1 MEENNNNNYSNENN
15 IDEVRPDASI
25 EPYIPV
31 VDPTPVN
38 PTINEEIINPVK
50 EEETINPINPVPS
63 VAPVSPLPPLPEIGS
78 ASPVVEEK
86 KKSKAPI
93 IIVIVLVLVAIIAIL
108 MFVLKKKPA
117 DTSTP
122 SNDNTQET
130 NNNDNNNNV
139 APVTSET
146 LSIVVGGQV
155 TTRKSQVV
163 STISKTFGKE
173 VSVAD
178 LDKGTENTSNNVK
191 YLSTSV
197 LTNDKKYNIV
207 YPVNNADFIKSSL
220 LNVDSIDGSIIVVAA
235 SEGVMPQTR
244 EHIRV
249 LSQIGVSR
257 LVVFIDTEGVDDNS
271 LIDLIEM
278 EMRELGQEYGFS
290 SDTTPVVRGSA
301 SDENAIK
308 ELMNNVGNWINE
320 DVEAQNESATSHK
333 KFKASTYLLSKE
345 EGGRHTALLNDFK
358 PVFVFNNKDIDG
370 TGRFDVGY
378 EMALPGDNFDMI
390 VELNSSA
397 NMKRGTKF
405 SFKEDGK
412 TIGVGV
418 VSEVLD

>member
-1 MEENNNNNYSNENN
+1 MEENNNDNYSNENN
-15 IDEVRPDASI
+15 INEVRPDASI

-63 VAPVSPLPPLPEIGS
+63 VAPVSQLPPLPEIGS

-139 APVTSET
+139 APVTSGT
-146 LSIVVGGQV
+146 INIIVGGQV
-155 TTRKSQVV
+155 NSGKSQVV
-163 STISKTFGKE
+163 STISKTLGKE

-178 LDKGTENTSNNVK
+178 LENGTETTSNNVK

-235 SEGVMPQTR
+235 SEGVMLQTR
-244 EHIRV
+244 EHIKI
-249 LSQIGVSR
+249 LNQIGLSR
-257 LVVFIDTEGVDDNS
+257 LVVFIATDGVEDS
-271 LIDLIEM
+271 GLIDLIEM
-278 EMRELGQEYGFS
+278 EMRELVQEYGFS
-290 SDTTPVVRGSA
+290 SDATPVVRGSA

-308 ELMNNVGNWINE
+308 DLMNNVGNWINKN
-320 DVEAQNESATSHK
+320 VEVQNESATSHK

-370 TGRFDVGY
+370 TGRFDEGA
-378 EMALPGDNFDMI
+378 EMAMPGDNFDMI
-390 VELNSSA
+390 VELNSST
-397 NMKRGTKF
+397 NMKIGTKF
-405 SFKEDGK
+405 TFKEDGK

>member
-1 MEENNNNNYSNENN
+1 MEENNNSNENDIN
-15 IDEVRPDASI
+15 EVRPDASI

-139 APVTSET
+139 APVTSGT

-220 LNVDSIDGSIIVVAA
+220 LNADSIDGSIIVVAA

-271 LIDLIEM
+271 LIEM
-278 EMRELGQEYGFS
+278 EMRELVQEYGFS

-308 ELMNNVGNWINE
+308 DLMNNVGNWINK
-320 DVEAQNESATSHK
+320 DVEVQNESATSHK

-370 TGRFDVGY
+370 TGRFEVGY
-378 EMALPGDNFDMI
+378 DMALPGDNFDMI
-390 VELNSSA
+390 VELNSA
-397 NMKRGTKF
+397 TNMKKGTKF
-405 SFKEDGK
+405 TFKEDGK

>member
-1 MEENNNNNYSNENN
+1 MEENNNSNENDIN
-15 IDEVRPDASI
+15 EVRPDASI

-139 APVTSET
+139 APVTSGT

-178 LDKGTENTSNNVK
+178 LDKGTENTSNNIK

-220 LNVDSIDGSIIVVAA
+220 LNADSIDGAIIVVAA

-278 EMRELGQEYGFS
+278 EMRELVQEYGFS
-290 SDTTPVVRGSA
+290 SDATPVVRGSA

-308 ELMNNVGNWINE
+308 DLMNNVGNWINK
-320 DVEAQNESATSHK
+320 DVEVQNESATSHK

-390 VELNSSA
+390 VELNSA
-397 NMKRGTKF
+397 TNMKKGTKF
-405 SFKEDGK
+405 TFKEDGK

>member
-1 MEENNNNNYSNENN
+1 MEENNNYSNEND

-197 LTNDKKYNIV
+197 LTNDKKYNII

-257 LVVFIDTEGVDDNS
+257 LVVFIDTEGVEDS
-271 LIDLIEM
+271 GLIDLIEM
-278 EMRELGQEYGFS
+278 EMRELVQEYGFS
-290 SDTTPVVRGSA
+290 SDATPVVRGSA

-308 ELMNNVGNWINE
+308 ELMNNVGNWIKE
-320 DVEAQNESATSHK
+320 DAEVQNESATSHK

-370 TGRFDVGY
+370 TGRFEEGY
-378 EMALPGDNFDMI
+378 DMALPGDNFDMI

-405 SFKEDGK
+405 TFKEDGK

>member
-1 MEENNNNNYSNENN
+1 MEENNNSNENDIN
-15 IDEVRPDASI
+15 EVRPDASI

-139 APVTSET
+139 APVTSGT

-220 LNVDSIDGSIIVVAA
+220 LNADSIDGSIIVVAA

-271 LIDLIEM
+271 LIEM
-278 EMRELGQEYGFS
+278 EMRELVQEYGFS

-308 ELMNNVGNWINE
+308 DLMNNVGNWINK
-320 DVEAQNESATSHK
+320 DVEVQNESATSHK

-390 VELNSSA
+390 VELNSA
-397 NMKRGTKF
+397 TNMKKGTKF
-405 SFKEDGK
+405 TFKEDGK

>member
-1 MEENNNNNYSNENN
+1 MEENNNSNENDIN
-15 IDEVRPDASI
+15 EVRPDASI

-257 LVVFIDTEGVDDNS
+257 LVLFIDTEGVDDNS

-278 EMRELGQEYGFS
+278 EMRELVQEYGFS
-290 SDTTPVVRGSA
+290 SDATPVVRGSA

-308 ELMNNVGNWINE
+308 DLMNNVGNWIKE
-320 DVEAQNESATSHK
+320 DAEVQNESATSHK

-370 TGRFDVGY
+370 TGRFEEGY
-378 EMALPGDNFDMI
+378 DMALPGDNFDMI
-390 VELNSSA
+390 VELNSA
-397 NMKRGTKF
+397 TNMKKGTKF

>member
-220 LNVDSIDGSIIVVAA
+220 LNADSIDGSIIVVAA

-278 EMRELGQEYGFS
+278 EMRELVQEYGFS

-308 ELMNNVGNWINE
+308 ELMNNVGNWINK
-320 DVEAQNESATSHK
+320 DVETQNESATSHK

>member
-25 EPYIPV
+25 EPYVPV

-63 VAPVSPLPPLPEIGS
+63 VAPVSQLPPLPEIGS

-139 APVTSET
+139 APVTSGT

-197 LTNDKKYNIV
+197 LTNDKKYNII

-244 EHIRV
+244 EHIKV

-257 LVVFIDTEGVDDNS
+257 IVVFIATDGVDDNS

-278 EMRELGQEYGFS
+278 EMRELVQEYGFS
-290 SDTTPVVRGSA
+290 SDATPVVRGSA

-308 ELMNNVGNWINE
+308 ELMNNVGNWIKE
-320 DVEAQNESATSHK
+320 DAEVQNESATSHK

-370 TGRFDVGY
+370 TGRFDEGY
-378 EMALPGDNFDMI
+378 DMALPGDNFDMI

-397 NMKRGTKF
+397 NMKRGAKF
-405 SFKEDGK
+405 TFKEDGK

>member
-1 MEENNNNNYSNENN
+1 MEENNNSNENDIN
-15 IDEVRPDASI
+15 EVRPDASI

-139 APVTSET
+139 APVTSGT

-278 EMRELGQEYGFS
+278 EMRELVQEYGFS
-290 SDTTPVVRGSA
+290 SDSTPVVRGSA
-301 SDENAIK
+301 SDGAAIN
-308 ELMNNVGNWINE
+308 ELMNNVGNWINKNDE
-320 DVEAQNESATSHK
+320 VQNESATSHK

-370 TGRFDVGY
+370 TGRFDEGA
-378 EMALPGDNFDMI
+378 EMAMPGDNFDMI
-390 VELNSSA
+390 VELNSA
-397 NMKRGTKF
+397 TNMKIGTKF

>member
-1 MEENNNNNYSNENN
+1 MEENNNSNENDIN
-15 IDEVRPDASI
+15 EVRPDASI

-122 SNDNTQET
+122 SNDNIQET

-197 LTNDKKYNIV
+197 LTNDKKYNII

-278 EMRELGQEYGFS
+278 EMRELVQEYGFS
-290 SDTTPVVRGSA
+290 SDSTPVVRGSA
-301 SDENAIK
+301 SDGAAIN

-320 DVEAQNESATSHK
+320 DVETQNESATSHK

-370 TGRFDVGY
+370 TGRFEEGY

-390 VELNSSA
+390 VELNSA
-397 NMKRGTKF
+397 TNMKIGTKF

>member
-1 MEENNNNNYSNENN
+1 MEENNNSNENN

-63 VAPVSPLPPLPEIGS
+63 VAPVSQLPPLPEIGS

-122 SNDNTQET
+122 SNDNTQE
-130 NNNDNNNNV
+130 NNNGNNNNV
-139 APVTSET
+139 APVSSGT
-146 LSIVVGGQV
+146 LNIIVGGQV
-155 TTRKSQVV
+155 NSGKSQVV
-163 STISKTFGKE
+163 STISKTLGKE

-178 LDKGTENTSNNVK
+178 LENGTETTSNNVK

-207 YPVNNADFIKSSL
+207 YPAAHADFIKSSL
-220 LNVDSIDGSIIVVAA
+220 LNADSIDGSIIVVAA
-235 SEGVMPQTR
+235 SEGPMPQTR
-244 EHIRV
+244 EHIKI
-249 LSQIGVSR
+249 LSQIGLSR
-257 LVVFIDTEGVDDNS
+257 LVVFITTDGVDDNS

-278 EMRELGQEYGFS
+278 EMRELVQEYGFS
-290 SDTTPVVRGSA
+290 SDTTPVVRSSA

-308 ELMNNVGNWINE
+308 ELMNNVGNWINK

-370 TGRFDVGY
+370 TGRFDEGA
-378 EMALPGDNFDMI
+378 EMAMPGDNFDMI
-390 VELNSSA
+390 VELNSAA
-397 NMKRGTKF
+397 NMKIGTKF
-405 SFKEDGK
+405 IFKEDGK

>member
-1 MEENNNNNYSNENN
+1 MEENNNYSNEND

-122 SNDNTQET
+122 SNDNIQET

-278 EMRELGQEYGFS
+278 EMRELVQEYGFS
-290 SDTTPVVRGSA
+290 SDSTPVVRGSA
-301 SDENAIK
+301 SDGAAIN

-320 DVEAQNESATSHK
+320 DVETQNESATSHK

-370 TGRFDVGY
+370 TGRFEEGY

-390 VELNSSA
+390 VELNSA
-397 NMKRGTKF
+397 TNMKIGTKF

>member
-1 MEENNNNNYSNENN
+1 MEENNNYSNEND

-130 NNNDNNNNV
+130 NNNDNNNV
-139 APVTSET
+139 TPVTSGT

-278 EMRELGQEYGFS
+278 EMRELVQEYGFS
-290 SDTTPVVRGSA
+290 SDATPVVRGSA

-308 ELMNNVGNWINE
+308 DLMNNVGNWIKE
-320 DVEAQNESATSHK
+320 DAEVQNESATSHK

-370 TGRFDVGY
+370 TGRFEEGY
-378 EMALPGDNFDMI
+378 DMALPGDNFDMI
-390 VELNSSA
+390 V
-397 NMKRGTKF
+397 F
-405 SFKEDGK
+405 
-412 TIGVGV
+412 
-418 VSEVLD
+418 

>member
-1 MEENNNNNYSNENN
+1 MEENNNSNENDIN
-15 IDEVRPDASI
+15 EVRPDASI

-178 LDKGTENTSNNVK
+178 LDKGTENTSNNIK

-257 LVVFIDTEGVDDNS
+257 LVLFIDTEGVDDNS

-278 EMRELGQEYGFS
+278 EMRELVQEYGFS
-290 SDTTPVVRGSA
+290 SDATPVVRGSA

-308 ELMNNVGNWINE
+308 ELMNNVGNWIKE
-320 DVEAQNESATSHK
+320 DAEVQNESATSHK

-370 TGRFDVGY
+370 TGRFEEGY
-378 EMALPGDNFDMI
+378 DMALPGDNFDMI
-390 VELNSSA
+390 VELNSA
-397 NMKRGTKF
+397 TNMKKGTKF

>member
-1 MEENNNNNYSNENN
+1 MEENNNDNYSNENN

-139 APVTSET
+139 APVTSGT

-220 LNVDSIDGSIIVVAA
+220 LNADSIDGAIIVVVA

-244 EHIRV
+244 EHIKI
-249 LSQIGVSR
+249 LNQIGLSR

-278 EMRELGQEYGFS
+278 EMRELVQEYGFS
-290 SDTTPVVRGSA
+290 SDATPVVRGSA

-308 ELMNNVGNWINE
+308 ELMNNVGNWINKN
-320 DVEAQNESATSHK
+320 VEVQNESATSHK

-370 TGRFDVGY
+370 TGRFDEGA
-378 EMALPGDNFDMI
+378 EMAMPGDNFDMI
-390 VELNSSA
+390 VELNSA
-397 NMKRGTKF
+397 TNMKIGTKF
-405 SFKEDGK
+405 TFKEDGK

>member
-1 MEENNNNNYSNENN
+1 MEENNNYSNEND

-197 LTNDKKYNIV
+197 LTNDKKYNII

-278 EMRELGQEYGFS
+278 EMRELVQEYGFS
-290 SDTTPVVRGSA
+290 SDSTPVVRGSA
-301 SDENAIK
+301 SDGAAIN

-320 DVEAQNESATSHK
+320 DVETQNESATSHK

-358 PVFVFNNKDIDG
+358 PIFVFNNKDIDG
-370 TGRFDVGY
+370 TGRFDEGS
-378 EMALPGDNFDMI
+378 EMAMPGDNFDMI
-390 VELNSSA
+390 VELNSAA
-397 NMKRGTKF
+397 NMKIGTKF
-405 SFKEDGK
+405 TFKEDGK
-412 TIGVGV
+412 TIGIGV